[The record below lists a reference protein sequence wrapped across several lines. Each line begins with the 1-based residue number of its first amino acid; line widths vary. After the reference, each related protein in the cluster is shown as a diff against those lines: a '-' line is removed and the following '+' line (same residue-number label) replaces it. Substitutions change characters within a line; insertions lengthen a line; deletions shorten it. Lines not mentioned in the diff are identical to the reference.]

1 MKAIIYGI
9 GLLGGI
15 ALACPQVVGQPR
27 QIQGYVTAIDSKEPL
42 VGAVLRDTLS
52 GRMTITDGYGFY
64 SIALPDAAACLLLQ
78 YPGYADRLACGGYAA
93 GQQYDFSLV
102 RLSILAEVEVRAPP
116 GRDLIE
122 HLYSGWA
129 ELPVSTLKA
138 LPQLGGEA
146 DLLKTLALLPGMSL
160 GVEGSTGLFIRGGTP
175 DQNLVL
181 LDDAPVYNLSH
192 FGPLLSVFNMDVVK
206 HVRVMKGAWPAQY
219 GGRLSGL
226 VDIRTR
232 EGNMRHWGGQASVSP
247 LLGRFTIEGP
257 LRRDKTA
264 VLISARSSWLGGLL
278 SLAADERV
286 RQRYLMYDWN
296 AKVTHHFNDRHKLY
310 LSFYSSLDDSQV
322 TEAIPPGSF
331 GSGSLLESASSRAG
345 VRWGNQ
351 TASARYSTYFSGSWS
366 LQSILY
372 YTRYRY
378 AGSQQEQRI
387 YRDGR
392 ADETLQGSNS
402 ANRDLGV
409 KLQLSHHAASYRL
422 DVGVEQVAQSF
433 QPQSAFVAGA
443 DSASFS
449 SRSDAWQQHYFASLD
464 WWPDRALSGNLS
476 FRQAFFRAGG
486 AAYASA
492 EPRLSLRWRAAPNL
506 ALKAS
511 ASRGSQFLH
520 LLTAG
525 NAGLTNEV
533 WVGST
538 AAVPPQRGGQAS
550 AGLAWRHLRTGLEV
564 EAEVFARRM
573 EGLVEFKPLRND
585 ELFKLSDWES
595 LIETGGIGR
604 VQGLE
609 LLLRPR
615 PGRLSGWVAYTL
627 SSNRRRF
634 ERINDGEWF
643 PFRFDRRH
651 DLSTVAQYRLS
662 ERWQLSAAWIY
673 QTGVAITLPVARI
686 PGAAQ
691 LIGGNNVLVGTDV
704 IGPRNNARM
713 PAYHRLDLSAV
724 RTWAGKKSGRAHT
737 LSFSIYNAYNR
748 INPYYLRLDSAPI
761 IGPGGQYLGQT
772 PTTVTVVGLYPIIP
786 AVSYGLE
793 FGGGREGREGK
804 D

>member
-1 MKAIIYGI
+1 MKAIVYGI
-9 GLLGGI
+9 GLLSCI
-15 ALACPQVVGQPR
+15 VLASSQAVGQPF
-27 QIQGYVTAIDSKEPL
+27 QIKGYVTAIDSKEPL
-42 VGAVLRDTLS
+42 VGVVLRDTLS
-52 GRMTITDGYGFY
+52 GRMAITDGYGFY
-64 SIALPDAAACLLLQ
+64 NMALPDTAACLLLQ
-78 YPGYADRLACGGYAA
+78 YPGYSDRLACGVYAS
-93 GQQYDFSLV
+93 GRQYDFSLI
-102 RLSILAEVEVRAPP
+102 RLSILATVEVRASS
-116 GRDLIE
+116 GRDPVE

-129 ELPVSTLKA
+129 ELPVNTIKT

-146 DLLKTLALLPGMSL
+146 DLLKTLALMPGMSL

-206 HVRVMKGAWPAQY
+206 HVRIMKGAWPAQY

-232 EGNMRHWGGQASVSP
+232 EGNMRHWGGQASISP
-247 LLGRFTIEGP
+247 LLGRFTFEGP
-257 LRRDKTA
+257 LLRDKTA
-264 VLISARSSWLGGLL
+264 VLVSARSSWLGGLL
-278 SLAADERV
+278 SLAADEQMQ
-286 RQRYLMYDWN
+286 QRYLMYDWN
-296 AKVTHHFNDRHKLY
+296 GKLTHHFNDRHKLY

-322 TEAIPPGSF
+322 TEESPRF
-331 GSGSLLESASSRAG
+331 GSAGLLESASNRVG

-351 TASARYSTYFSGSWS
+351 TASARYSTYFNDSWS
-366 LQSILY
+366 LQGILY

-378 AGSQQEQRI
+378 TGSQQEEEI
-387 YRDGR
+387 FRDGR
-392 ADETLQGSNS
+392 VAESLQSSTS
-402 ANRDLGV
+402 ANRDLGF
-409 KLQLSHHAASYRL
+409 KLLLSHYAAHYRI
-422 DVGVEQVAQSF
+422 DIGVEQVAQSF
-433 QPQSAFVAGA
+433 QPQSAFVTNA
-443 DSASFS
+443 DSANFV
-449 SRSDAWQQHYFASLD
+449 SRSDAWQQNYFASID

-476 FRQAFFRAGG
+476 FRQAFFQTGG
-486 AAYASA
+486 VTYASA
-492 EPRLSLRWRAAPNL
+492 EPRLSLRWRTAPNL
-506 ALKAS
+506 AFKAS

-520 LLTAG
+520 LLTTG
-525 NAGLTNEV
+525 NVGLTNEV

-538 AAVPPQRGGQAS
+538 AAVPPQRGRQAS
-550 AGLAWRHLRTGLEV
+550 AGITWRHLRSGLEV

-627 SSNRRRF
+627 SRNRRRF

-651 DLSTVAQYRLS
+651 DLSVVAQYRLS
-662 ERWQLSAAWIY
+662 ERWQLSLAWIY

-691 LIGGNNVLVGTDV
+691 FIGGNNTLVGTDV
-704 IGPRNNARM
+704 LGPRNNARM

-724 RTWAGKKSGRAHT
+724 RTWIGKKGGHTHT
-737 LSFSIYNAYNR
+737 LSFSIYNTYNR
-748 INPYYLRLDSAPI
+748 INPYFLRLDSAPI
-761 IGPGGQYLGQT
+761 IGPNGQYLGQT
-772 PTTVTVVGLYPIIP
+772 PTTVTVVGLYPLIP

-793 FGGGREGREGK
+793 FGGSRERQAEK